1 MDIRMLGHMRVTVD
15 GRPVRLP
22 ASQRAIV
29 AMLALQPNRPIS
41 ADRLIDGLWGD
52 DAPVSATKTLQS
64 HVSLLRRQLGSIGE
78 PDSSPITTEPNG
90 YSLRIDA
97 LAIDTQR
104 FENGL
109 DRGRQMSGTEP
120 LAARDVLRDA
130 LAMWQGPALADFTYE
145 PFAEPEIRRLEELR
159 LQAVEQLAEVQL
171 ALGEN
176 DAVVGELRHALVEAA
191 YREQLWASLM
201 TALARSG
208 RTAEALLAYRELE
221 TRLRTDLD
229 AEPGPDLQALAIR
242 IRSADP
248 SLLQADAPSAMRS
261 STPGLVESPS
271 AGTRSGAR
279 VLPIV
284 LAVVGVAVALA
295 GLAVLLTVRQ
305 PAPAGADSGQ
315 TSVSGQ
321 AGPSSSDQAS
331 PPLLNHAELALLAQL
346 PGAVGEDCVA
356 ASIADGGLGDVASLR
371 CVLPLSADAEE
382 VRFDRFSTSDSM
394 EAAFNDLVQGS
405 SARAG
410 DCGTTQRAVDSWE
423 VPQVHSGRLLCY
435 PAVGEV
441 RIAWTYEADRLLAR
455 AIRQGSESGAL
466 YDWWRRTAM
475 FLR

>member
-176 DAVVGELRHALVEAA
+176 DAVVGELRHALVEA
-191 YREQLWASLM
+191 
-201 TALARSG
+201 
-208 RTAEALLAYRELE
+208 AYRELE